1 MSCSCSFWSASTNF
15 LIKHKQNEWR
25 LVFLRYSGRSP
36 TFPECGKWQGGEASD
51 RAHPSQLLHSFN
63 PELAAGCGVWRVCS
77 LATSGAEGRCVN
89 IFVVSAAPQLTRG
102 SLWPGCHELPGHAV
116 MYTSSACWAAPF
128 TDPDPYTT
136 VTPEDSRHQG
146 WDTVR
151 ITWAFITSRPSGQ
164 DQCIVAMLL
173 IRLAAVRGTW
183 PGSRMWPGPGGHFLH
198 KIRRRMELRGGT
210 CHSIYFQVNFL

>member
-1 MSCSCSFWSASTNF
+1 MSCLCTNF

-25 LVFLRYSGRSP
+25 LVFLRHSGQSP
-36 TFPECGKWQGGEASD
+36 TFPECGKWQGGEAPD

-63 PELAAGCGVWRVCS
+63 PELAVGCGVWRVCS

-102 SLWPGCHELPGHAV
+102 SLWPGCHELPWPRCNVHFLRLLGCPLH
-116 MYTSSACWAAPF
+116 WP
-128 TDPDPYTT
+128 
-136 VTPEDSRHQG
+136 TPIYHSNSWGYQTP
-146 WDTVR
+146 WMDTVR

-173 IRLAAVRGTW
+173 IRLAAARG
-183 PGSRMWPGPGGHFLH
+183 PDQAQQDVAGSWRPFP
-198 KIRRRMELRGGT
+198 
-210 CHSIYFQVNFL
+210 S